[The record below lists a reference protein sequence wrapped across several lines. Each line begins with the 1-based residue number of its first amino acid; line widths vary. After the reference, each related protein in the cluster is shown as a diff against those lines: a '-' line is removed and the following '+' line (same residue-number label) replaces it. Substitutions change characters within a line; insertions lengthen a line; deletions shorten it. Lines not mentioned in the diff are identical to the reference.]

1 VLYEF
6 ARQAAQR
13 VQRFRVV
20 EHVDAV
26 ILIAE
31 IDQVCLYQVELG
43 PPGRPLLFRPDPTA
57 PTSMDGP
64 DPDIFA
70 SVDAPD

>member
-1 VLYEF
+1 MDTRLRIAHWRSLNGRSSEARCVL
-6 ARQAAQR
+6 
-13 VQRFRVV
+13 RFRVV

-43 PPGRPLLFRPDPTA
+43 PRGRPLLFRPDPTA
-57 PTSMDGP
+57 PTSMDK
-64 DPDIFA
+64 
-70 SVDAPD
+70 S